1 MTTESV
7 VLITGCSSGIG
18 QVTAESLARKNYRV
32 FATVRGMLARN
43 ADKARELQALAE
55 RESLPLRVLELD
67 LTDDGSVDRAVD
79 AVMKEAG
86 RIDVLVNNA
95 GVSIGGLTEAATI
108 DQARR
113 VFETNFLGVLRMN
126 RAVLPGMRSRGGG
139 LLIHISSLFGR
150 IVAPGFGIYSASK
163 FALEALAESYH
174 YELAGEGI
182 DSIIIEPG
190 RYATS
195 IGQNRD
201 TASDTTR
208 ISAYGPAGEI
218 HQKILGDTLPAR
230 DPREVADAI
239 LKLIEMPAGSRPLR
253 TPVGAP
259 IDLLNQLNN
268 ISEQVQKGF
277 LNVLGLAPLTKFRA
291 STKTSTTVA

>member
-1 MTTESV
+1 
-7 VLITGCSSGIG
+7 
-18 QVTAESLARKNYRV
+18 
-32 FATVRGMLARN
+32 
-43 ADKARELQALAE
+43 
-55 RESLPLRVLELD
+55 
-67 LTDDGSVDRAVD
+67 
-79 AVMKEAG
+79 
-86 RIDVLVNNA
+86 
-95 GVSIGGLTEAATI
+95 
-108 DQARR
+108 
-113 VFETNFLGVLRMN
+113 
-126 RAVLPGMRSRGGG
+126 MRSRGGG

-218 HQKILGDTLPAR
+218 HQKILGDTFPAR

-239 LKLIEMPAGSRPLR
+239 LKLIEMPPGSRPLR

-291 STKTSTTVA
+291 PTKTSPTVA